1 MFRKVNLIF
10 LNNFFS
16 FVKPENLG
24 SHSKIKCDNCDSYEE
39 STKQLTLRKLPIV
52 ACFHLKRFEH
62 TVAARRQ
69 KIKDPVKYPEFI
81 DLTPYTTAHRNSQT
95 NATTTI
101 SECPQI
107 KHLTQLT
114 NR

>member
-1 MFRKVNLIF
+1 M
-10 LNNFFS
+10 
-16 FVKPENLG
+16 G
-24 SHSKIKCDNCDSYEE
+24 SHSKIKCDNCGSYEE

-62 TVAARRQ
+62 TVTARRQ

-81 DLTPYTTAHRNSQT
+81 DLTPYTTAHRNSKADAT
-95 NATTTI
+95 NSN
-101 SECPQI
+101 SECASV
-107 KHLTQLT
+107 KHLAQLT